1 MDNDDVAA
9 EAMVSGDR
17 LLRSLGELQ
26 AGPVRVSVAVSGDV
40 APLVAGL
47 LAGFPPA
54 RPDPASSVAVPAWE
68 VAATHGPA
76 RPARFDLRRDGIVL
90 LRCVELGVAVEH
102 LMWHLTQAAI
112 HATSPAAALHAG
124 AVSGPHGAV
133 LLPAPAG
140 SGKTTLTAGLVAAG
154 WDYLS
159 DELALV
165 EPETAAVRPFARPL
179 CLARDAVEL
188 FAGLGDR
195 LTPKLDSRRC
205 DKLQVRPEDLRP
217 GARRLPGQACPVR
230 AVVLPLYEPAA
241 PTRVEP
247 LRRVETLLALLPN
260 AFDLDPGRL
269 EVLAELC
276 RSAPGYR
283 LVSGDLDEAVAEV
296 SRLAEA
302 AGADRQGAVAGRV
315 QS

>member
-1 MDNDDVAA
+1 M
-9 EAMVSGDR
+9 
-17 LLRSLGELQ
+17 RSVGAIL
-26 AGPVRVSVAVSGDV
+26 AGPNVVRIRASPPVAELLES
-40 APLVAGL
+40 LVRS
-47 LAGFPPA
+47 FPAIEGEGADTSEWEIAESRAFPA
-54 RPDPASSVAVPAWE
+54 VR
-68 VAATHGPA
+68 G
-76 RPARFDLRRDGIVL
+76 RFDVRKNGTPEVQG
-90 LRCVELGVAVEH
+90 VELAIAVQE
-102 LMWHLTQAAI
+102 LMWHLTHDAI
-112 HATSPAAALHAG
+112 ANLGSGVGLHAG
-124 AVSGPHGAV
+124 VVAGVDGRAV
-133 LLPAPAG
+133 LLPAPSG
-140 SGKTTLTAGLVAAG
+140 SGKTTLTAALVAAG

-217 GARRLPGQACPVR
+217 GASRLPGQACPVR

-302 AGADRQGAVAGRV
+302 AGADRQAAVAGRV